1 MKRNLFLAALLC
13 LAVGASAQEN
23 PRIARLAAD
32 GTGAPLPV
40 GQPRTTLA
48 ADTTQ

>member
-23 PRIARLAAD
+23 PRIARLGAYEQD
-32 GTGAPLPV
+32 GPVSYTHLTLP
-40 GQPRTTLA
+40 TIA
-48 ADTTQ
+48 